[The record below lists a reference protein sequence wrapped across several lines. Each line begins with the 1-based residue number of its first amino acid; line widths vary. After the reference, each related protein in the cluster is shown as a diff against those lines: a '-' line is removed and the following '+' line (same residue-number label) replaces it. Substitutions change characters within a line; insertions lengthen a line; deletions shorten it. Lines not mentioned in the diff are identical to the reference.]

1 MKKLVL
7 YRSFLIVLFT
17 QACSGSGKQ
26 ETPAHIMPET
36 RFTNLLSEVRL
47 LEGVYTIDHQQIDNS
62 NVSVGSYY
70 DLLLTRYE
78 VTREQFL
85 ESYSFYAS
93 NPEVM
98 LRIETKVSEKLDS
111 IQHALVSN

>member
-7 YRSFLIVLFT
+7 YGSFLIVLFSD
-17 QACSGSGKQ
+17 ACSGNGQQK
-26 ETPAHIMPET
+26 TPEHIMPEP
-36 RFTNLLSEVRL
+36 RFTNLLTDVRL
-47 LEGVYTIDHQQIDNS
+47 LEGAYTIDHQQIDSS
-62 NVSVGSYY
+62 NVAVGSYY

-85 ESYSFYAS
+85 DSYSFYAS

-111 IQHALVSN
+111 IQHAGISN